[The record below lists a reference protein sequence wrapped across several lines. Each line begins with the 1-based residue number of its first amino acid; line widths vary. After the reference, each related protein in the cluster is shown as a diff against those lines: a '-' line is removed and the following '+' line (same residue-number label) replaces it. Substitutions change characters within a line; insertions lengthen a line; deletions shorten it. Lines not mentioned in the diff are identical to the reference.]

1 MNLWSLISSLV
12 ISLGISA
19 WPVYHMPTFIL
30 VSEGDSQHVVIQTH
44 ESREV
49 LPTKINPE
57 TLGVKITA
65 SAAAVMDK
73 DTGIV
78 LWQQNAEEVRSIAS
92 ITKLMTA
99 LVFVEHNPGWG
110 TSVTMEI
117 ADEANGDVPNI
128 LRGET
133 VTVKDLFYTS
143 LIASDNNA
151 TNALARSTSLS
162 REEYLDLMNK
172 KASSLGLSNTSFED
186 LTGLSNNNKSTA
198 LEILKLA
205 TVAFDNTD
213 IAGAVSQAQYNF
225 VTIEGKAHKVFS
237 TNQLLKSYL
246 DVIAGKTGYVA
257 ASGYCLVSEIQGE
270 SGQKIIGVVL
280 GSDSNANRFQDL
292 KALLTWV
299 LDNFKWS

>member
-1 MNLWSLISSLV
+1 MV

-19 WPVYHMPTFIL
+19 WPVYHLPTFTYI
-30 VSEGDSQHVVIQTH
+30 SEGDSQHVVIQTH
-44 ESREV
+44 ASREV
-49 LPTKINPE
+49 LPTKINPA

-73 DTGIV
+73 TSGII
-78 LWQQNAEEVRSIAS
+78 LWQQNADEVRSIAS

-110 TSVTMEI
+110 TSVTMEEK
-117 ADEANGDVPNI
+117 DEANGDVPNI
-128 LRGET
+128 LRNET
-133 VTVKDLFYTS
+133 VTVKDLFYAS
-143 LIASDNNA
+143 LISSDNNA
-151 TNALARSTSLS
+151 TNALARSTGLS

-172 KASSLGLSNTSFED
+172 KANNLGLKNTHFED
-186 LTGLSNNNKSTA
+186 LTGLSDSNKSTA
-198 LEILKLA
+198 LEILTLA
-205 TVAFDNTD
+205 KTAFDNPD
-213 IAGAVSQAQYNF
+213 IAEAVGQSQYSFVSQEN
-225 VTIEGKAHKVFS
+225 KAHKVFS

-246 DVIAGKTGYVA
+246 DVIAGKTGYVT
-257 ASGYCLVSEIQGE
+257 ASGYCLVSEVQGE

-292 KALLTWV
+292 KTLLTWV